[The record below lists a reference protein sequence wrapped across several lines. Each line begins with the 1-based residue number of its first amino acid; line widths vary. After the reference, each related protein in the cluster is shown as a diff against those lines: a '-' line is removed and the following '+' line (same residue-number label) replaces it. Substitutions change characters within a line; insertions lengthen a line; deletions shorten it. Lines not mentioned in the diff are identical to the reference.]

1 MLHLKVK
8 GYVSLALVDGLLRT
22 DIAHGSEQAYCKA
35 AWSLAGLDMLSV
47 EKFSLLLGRLHK
59 PVML

>member
-8 GYVSLALVDGLLRT
+8 AHVSLAHVDALLRM

-35 AWSLAGLDMLSV
+35 AWSLTVLDMLSV
-47 EKFSLLLGRLHK
+47 EKFSLLLGRLH
-59 PVML
+59 